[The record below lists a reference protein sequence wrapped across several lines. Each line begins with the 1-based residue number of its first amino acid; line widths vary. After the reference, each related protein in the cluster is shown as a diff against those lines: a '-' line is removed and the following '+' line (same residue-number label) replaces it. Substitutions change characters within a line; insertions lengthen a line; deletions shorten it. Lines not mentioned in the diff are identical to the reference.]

1 MSMMMLN
8 YYCTQ
13 NILGSDD
20 ADLVGEV
27 ERVLFAAESDVGL
40 SFAGKSVQDLMIGRG
55 DTLTFRTLTS

>member
-1 MSMMMLN
+1 MMLN

-27 ERVLFAAESDVGL
+27 ERVLFTAESDVSL
-40 SFAGKSVQDLMIGRG
+40 SFAGKSVQDLMIGGG